1 VGAHLLSEVLVDA
14 QCSRLLVTL
23 KDVGTVHF
31 LWSHWFPSYSL
42 SEEER
47 ADVVQKFKDYSPRTF
62 ERVKA
67 HHVVQVHGPTF
78 LPRMLKRDAPDLHK
92 DFVKYFATGHYLAQS
107 RWNFGIPW
115 EIADVDQKLI
125 ELIKEKNSR
134 AFAVKNAVRKAK
146 ELLSKKKTYANLD
159 AFVENNWHRLDK
171 LLGEEGLQIQM
182 QLREHTQQFAYYIH
196 EWFPAASV
204 EANIENECLDIILPE
219 TTPIRPTKK
228 VISAD
233 DLLNKEHYIFDIEKP
248 LFRTDDA
255 EVSWLAEITTNNR
268 KITGRRIYTLRNT
281 GLDSIDGF
289 TISTHKDQ
297 QGLVAAVTPGMRQA
311 FSVVAYNH
319 VFDVEQT
326 RNAGDLDVDER
337 EDEPKVQVSM
347 DFFRKDIIHGKIILD
362 PLTIARIR
370 FHYLPNRKFE
380 LVLAEAQG
388 IQKSKSLNYD
398 QLESLERIARY
409 GDTKQLTRDVE
420 ALLATEAGM
429 AKEDVASRTD
439 LQELSAKVAAH
450 YVGKDAENLYNMLF
464 SDWFRES
471 LEDGVWLSETFGVE
485 LSRILHSPNTIN
497 DAKERLY
504 LEIVGTYRDAL
515 YPKNKGMLRRVQKG
529 KEEVRDWWHKELA
542 FKSQPGLHEHV
553 IKAAVPIGLWLA
565 DHIAGRNPDNDQLRF
580 PDVDKLVNR
589 FNEHRSNH
597 HRAYMLSQY
606 LDALANDL
614 VADCGLYTM
623 AKQDYEALLKKHNLK
638 ADDVERNYERL
649 DREQPPLTDALRNK
663 GIHPAEFGRIYRHFA
678 TILQKESEWGY
689 RHLLRGTLTEK
700 GIRDHADDII
710 ADFCARHNTSVTE
723 FKELLKANIAKQPAL
738 KRTRPLSQKRF
749 RARLDPCTETF
760 FQRFNIPDED
770 AVKII
775 DARSLLKRSEDRLMG
790 QYNAPAGSITETLQE
805 RVNGLKDHCAKNG
818 LRIIHAQAGFVYLTG
833 NETAAKNS
841 GLIPVDTLPKA
852 YIAVNPSDQK
862 KRDSD
867 DLEHKIFY
875 KKHKYFEGIKV
886 TDRPSHNFTLFEMAL
901 YAPLIEHILDGDYES
916 AFRHADE
923 KLSFLRDTVEDKQ
936 AEAEALRKT
945 IGEEHIDAANYGA
958 PLNLPNAHFVWHA
971 KKSNRYR
978 AFEDGR
984 KIQFVTDKKCAVRW
998 EEGKTILPDIKT
1010 ENGRQYFEWAR
1021 NGSDKTQKI
1030 YVMPME
1036 DLKPDIARFYDHVKN
1051 KVADLI
1057 RPLTGLEN
1065 SFAFVNGKK
1074 GVTELLS

>member
-1 VGAHLLSEVLVDA
+1 
-14 QCSRLLVTL
+14 
-23 KDVGTVHF
+23 
-31 LWSHWFPSYSL
+31 L

-47 ADVVQKFKDYSPRTF
+47 AEVLEKFAGYSPRTF
-62 ERVKA
+62 ERVKT
-67 HHVVQVHGPTF
+67 HNLVQVHGPTF
-78 LPRMLKRDAPDLHK
+78 LPGMLKRDAPDLHK
-92 DFVKYFATGHYLAQS
+92 DFVKFFATGHYLSQA
-107 RWNFGIPW
+107 RWHFGIPW
-115 EIADVDQKLI
+115 EHADVDQKLI
-125 ELIKEKNSR
+125 ELIREKNSR
-134 AFAVKNAVRKAK
+134 AFAVKNAVKKAK
-146 ELLSKKKTYANLD
+146 ELLTKKRNYTDLD
-159 AFVENNWHRLDK
+159 AFVAENWGRLDNPK
-171 LLGEEGLQIQM
+171 LLGESIVPTQM
-182 QLREHTQQFAYYIH
+182 HLREYTQQFAYYIH

-204 EANIENECLDIILPE
+204 EANIANECLDIILSE
-219 TTPIRPTKK
+219 TTPIRPKK
-228 VISAD
+228 HVISAD
-233 DLLNKEHYIFDIEKP
+233 DLLNREHYIFDIEKP

-255 EVSWLAEITTNNR
+255 EVSWLAEITAKDRN
-268 KITGRRIYTLRNT
+268 ITGRRIYTLRDP
-281 GLDSIDGF
+281 GLGSIDGF

-297 QGLVAAVTPGMRQA
+297 HELVAAVTPSMRQA

-326 RNAGDLDVDER
+326 RNAGDLEVDER
-337 EDEPKVQVSM
+337 DEEPKVQVSM

-362 PLTIARIR
+362 PLTVARIR

-380 LVLAEAQG
+380 LVLAEAQNV
-388 IQKSKSLNYD
+388 QKSKSLNYD
-398 QLESLERIARY
+398 QLEQLERIARY
-409 GDTKQLTRDVE
+409 ADKKQLTSDVE
-420 ALLATEAGM
+420 AMLAQEAGILQQ
-429 AKEDVASRTD
+429 EVASRQD
-439 LQELSAKVAAH
+439 LPQLSAKVAAH

-464 SDWFRES
+464 SDWFKES

-580 PDVDKLVNR
+580 PDVDKLVQY
-589 FNEHRSNH
+589 FTKHRNNH

-614 VADCGLYTM
+614 VADCGLYAI

-663 GIHPAEFGRIYRHFA
+663 RIHPAEFGRIYRHFA
-678 TILQKESEWGY
+678 GILQKESEWGY

-700 GIRDHADDII
+700 GIQDHADDII
-710 ADFCARHNTSVTE
+710 ADFCVRHNTSATE

-749 RARLDPCTETF
+749 RQRLDPCTETF
-760 FQRFNIPDED
+760 FQRFNIGDED

-775 DARSLLKRSEDRLMG
+775 DARSLLKRAEDRLLG
-790 QYNAPAGSITETLQE
+790 QYNVPAERVINTLQE
-805 RVNGLKDHCAKNG
+805 RVNGLKDHCAKNN
-818 LRIIHAQAGFVYLTG
+818 LTIIHAQAGFVYLTG
-833 NETAAKNS
+833 NEAKVKES
-841 GLIPVDTLPKA
+841 GLISVDTLPKA

-886 TDRPSHNFTLFEMAL
+886 TDRPSHNFTLFEMEL

-923 KLSFLRDTVEDKQ
+923 KLSLLRDMVEDK
-936 AEAEALRKT
+936 EAEVQALRKT
-945 IGEEHIDAANYGA
+945 IGEEHIDTANYGA
-958 PLNLPNAHFVWHA
+958 LLALPNEQFVWHA

-978 AFEDGR
+978 AFEDGQR
-984 KIQFVTDKKCAVRW
+984 IQFVTDKQYAVRW
-998 EEGKTILPDIKT
+998 EERKAIQLDIKT
-1010 ENGRQYFEWAR
+1010 ENGRQYFEWTR
-1021 NGSDKTQKI
+1021 NGSDKPQKI
-1030 YVMPME
+1030 YVMQME
-1036 DLKPDIARFYDHVKN
+1036 DLRPDIARFYDHVKN

-1057 RPLTGLEN
+1057 RPLVGLEA

-1074 GVTELLS
+1074 DVSELLS